1 MIPMRQLSWRFSA
14 AALAAMILAAAGRAE
29 TPSAPPPDAKPAAAT
44 YSKDLGPL
52 EVETALYN
60 WTDAAR
66 SRQVPVKVYYPK
78 TGQGPYPVIIFSH
91 GLGGSRDGY
100 EYLGRYWASYGYVS
114 VHVQHLGSDTAI
126 WQGDFRPLK
135 SMSAAAADPSN
146 AVNRPLDIRFTIDQM
161 AKVAKEE
168 GPLKGRLDMDRVGAA
183 GHSFGA
189 YTTLAVAG
197 EVFVTPQ
204 GREISLPDPRIK
216 AAIAMSSP
224 VPKDH
229 TTLDKAF
236 GSIRIPVFHM
246 TGTKDD
252 SPIGDTKA
260 ADRRLPF
267 DHSKGLDQYLVT
279 FDGGDHMIFS
289 GRGRL
294 TAGGEKDAEFQ
305 GLIRIASLAF
315 WDAYLKGDAKA
326 KTWLAG
332 GGFEKALGKDGKF
345 EQKPPKACAAF
356 HPSPLVERVG

>member
-1 MIPMRQLSWRFSA
+1 MVVHGNRSGFCPVGGSLGA
-14 AALAAMILAAAGRAE
+14 AEVPLPAPTPTASPDIKAA
-29 TPSAPPPDAKPAAAT
+29 PAA
-44 YSKDLGPL
+44 YKNEPGPL
-52 EVETALYN
+52 EVETVLYE
-60 WTDAAR
+60 WTDATR
-66 SRQVPVKVYYPK
+66 NRQVPVKIYFPK

-114 VHVQHLGSDTAI
+114 VHVQHLGSDEAV
-126 WQGDFRPLK
+126 WKGEAQPLK
-135 SMSAAAADPSN
+135 SMAAAAADPAN
-146 AVNRPLDIRFTIDQM
+146 AVNRPLDIRFAIDQM
-161 AKVAKEE
+161 AKLAKDEA
-168 GPLKGRLDMDRVGAA
+168 PLKGRLDMDRVGMA

-189 YTTLAVAG
+189 YTTLAVSG

-204 GREISLPDPRIK
+204 GRELSLPDPRIK

-229 TTLDKAF
+229 AILDKAF

-267 DHSKGLDQYLVT
+267 DHSSGSEQYLLT
-279 FDGGDHMIFS
+279 FEGGDHMVFS

-294 TAGGEKDAEFQ
+294 ALGGEKDAEFQ
-305 GLIRIASLAF
+305 GLIRMASLAF

-326 KTWLAG
+326 NAWLAG
-332 GGFEKALGKDGKF
+332 GGFEKALGKDGTF
-345 EQKPPKACAAF
+345 EHKAPKAA
-356 HPSPLVERVG
+356 L